1 MALHVA
7 AIQTTQNVIMV
18 FTMFTRRTFTRLAG
32 AASLAPAASLAQ
44 PGTPLSRIAFG
55 SCAKQTLP
63 QPIWDPIL
71 AYRPDLFIFAGD
83 NVYGDFNA
91 ADAGDLK
98 RAYDEARN
106 VAGYAKL
113 RETVPHLAVWDDHDY
128 GLNDGGVE
136 FAHKAVAKELFLD
149 FWNAPAGD
157 VRRTRGGIYDSR
169 IIGPAGKRV
178 QVILLDVRW
187 FRSPLKIS
195 DKRGAPGRERYLP
208 DPDPAKTMLG
218 SEQWAWLAA
227 ELRKPAELR
236 LIVSSTQVLAEGHG
250 WERWGNMPLEKQ
262 KLVDTIRESGAKGV
276 VFLSG
281 DRHVGALYRESPEDL
296 YPLYEATSSGLN
308 MVYWAAKEPGPN
320 RIGPLFAAA
329 NFGVVEIDWSART
342 LLLALRDESGDTRR
356 AVDIGF
362 DTLGI
367 A

>member
-1 MALHVA
+1 
-7 AIQTTQNVIMV
+7 MV
-18 FTMFTRRTFTRLAG
+18 FTMFSRRTFARLAG
-32 AASLAPAASLAQ
+32 AASLIPVASLAQ
-44 PGTPLSRIAFG
+44 SGKPLSRIAFG

-63 QPIWDPIL
+63 QPIWERIL

-91 ADAGDLK
+91 ADAADLK

-106 VAGYAKL
+106 VAGYMKL

-136 FAHKAVAKELFLD
+136 FAHKAVAKDLFLD
-149 FWNAPAGD
+149 FWNAPASD
-157 VRRTRGGIYDSR
+157 IRRTRGGIYDSR

-187 FRSPLKIS
+187 FRSPLRIT

-218 SEQWAWLAA
+218 PEQWAWLAA

-281 DRHVGALYRESPEDL
+281 DRHIGALYRESPEGL

-329 NFGVVEIDWSART
+329 NFGVIEIDWPART

-362 DTLGI
+362 DTLGV

>member
-1 MALHVA
+1 
-7 AIQTTQNVIMV
+7 MV
-18 FTMFTRRTFTRLAG
+18 FTMFTRRTFARLVG

-44 PGTPLSRIAFG
+44 SGKPLSRVAFG

-63 QPIWDPIL
+63 QPIWEPIL

-83 NVYGDFNA
+83 NVYGDFHSPDA
-91 ADAGDLK
+91 ADLR
-98 RAYDEARN
+98 RAYEEAKHIE
-106 VAGYAKL
+106 GYAKL

-128 GLNDGGVE
+128 GVNDGGAA
-136 FAHKAVAKELFLD
+136 FAHKALAKDLFFD
-149 FWNAPAGD
+149 FWKVPAGD

-187 FRSPLKIS
+187 FRSPLKIT
-195 DKRGAPGRERYLP
+195 DKRGAPGKQRYLP

-218 SEQWAWLAA
+218 AEQWAWLAA

-250 WERWGNMPLEKQ
+250 WERWGNMPLERQ
-262 KLVDTIRESGAKGV
+262 KLVDTVRESGAKGV

-281 DRHVGALYRESPEDL
+281 DRHIGALYRETPEAL
-296 YPLYEATSSGLN
+296 YPLYEVTSSGLN

-320 RIGPLFAAA
+320 RLGPLFAAA
-329 NFGVVEIDWSART
+329 NFGVVEIDWPARKI
-342 LLLALRDESGDTRR
+342 LLALRDESGDTRR
-356 AVDIGF
+356 AVDVGF
-362 DTLGI
+362 DALGI